1 MAGEAREGK
10 PQFTVPVTDA
20 EPAKGSATIHSVR
33 LLEDEDPGTDRA
45 EDARQWI
52 RVYTVLVEI
61 KQHRLD
67 RISGPSVSHT
77 AGHGAVAHARASRQ
91 LRVYHDRL
99 DFWYER
105 HQELQ
110 GIDLEHETR
119 TLHHGGQET
128 RLTRREYQLLEFLL
142 RYPGR
147 AFTSSQLLLE
157 AWHRADLSPEQIR
170 LYISQLRRKMGP
182 IGIPCEVISQPRRG
196 YSLLFHLPN

>member
-52 RVYTVLVEI
+52 RVYTALVEI
-61 KQHRLD
+61 KQHGLD
-67 RISGPSVSHT
+67 RISGASASQAPGQAT
-77 AGHGAVAHARASRQ
+77 VAHTRARRK
-91 LRVYHDRL
+91 LRAYHDRL